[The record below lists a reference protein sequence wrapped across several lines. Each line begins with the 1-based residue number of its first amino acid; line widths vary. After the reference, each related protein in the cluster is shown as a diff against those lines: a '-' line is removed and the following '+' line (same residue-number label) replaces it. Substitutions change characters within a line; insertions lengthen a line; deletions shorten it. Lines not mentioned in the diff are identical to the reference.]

1 MTRTIL
7 VCVAS
12 LWLGISASI
21 TWAEEPKPQSFYLIG
36 NSLTWDTLPG
46 SLDGDVAWH
55 VDCGVNLPH
64 IFAHPEK
71 PCVETSKLWPT
82 ALQEKQYDVVSV
94 QPHYSSTI
102 EQDVETIGKWM
113 EMQPNAVFVIHSGW
127 AFSKHHSEEIVKSEF
142 TGPLMHS
149 PAYYRELVARLRQL
163 YPTRTIRQTRAI
175 NLLEQVAQDAAAKQ
189 GPFQSIVDLYRD
201 EIHMKPESGKYLMHN
216 AMRHAL
222 GQPRSNKGFEQMD
235 AAVKKYLDGLLD
247 LLTLADADQELLEQ
261 ILSPAENVDRS
272 ALITKIKNEELR
284 SKLTT
289 LLPQIDEAAA
299 LRRKTLPFEAD
310 LKQIGGKLYFASR
323 APQWLYVA
331 ADDRTTSLFETPVA
345 IDLYNG
351 NNPLKGRG
359 GKNEAVTEAWLKRI
373 AEFNTIQK
381 LDISNCS
388 LKDAWLQHVGTMTGL
403 QELNLMLTP
412 ITDAGIAHLGGL
424 TELRVLGLAS
434 SQCNGTGFA
443 HLTALKKLENVNFHY
458 TPLNDAGLCAIAKVG
473 VSDRLWFAHTH
484 FTDKGAECLANLTVL
499 RRCGIGSQEADSSG
513 EAVASLAKV
522 PLQELY
528 LLDKQA
534 SPAGVA
540 NATKIESLRLLE
552 VAYGPEVEDASLKLI
567 AGMPNLEEFRI
578 GSAKITDEGLQVLA
592 ESKSLKKVV
601 LSQLQKVSE
610 AGIMKLQAAKP
621 ELKIEFNK

>member
-7 VCVAS
+7 VCVTA
-12 LWLGISASI
+12 LWLGICAAV
-21 TWAEEPKPQSFYLIG
+21 TCAEEPKPQSFYLIG

-46 SLDGDVAWH
+46 SLDGEVAWH

-64 IFAHPEK
+64 IYANPDK
-71 PCVETSKLWPT
+71 PCVDTSKLWPA
-82 ALQEKQYDVVSV
+82 ALKEKQYDVVSV
-94 QPHYSSTI
+94 QPHYAATI
-102 EQDVETIGKWM
+102 EQDVETISKWM
-113 EMQPNAVFVIHSGW
+113 EMQPQAVFVIHSGW
-127 AFSKHHSEEIVKSEF
+127 AFSKHQATEFSKSEY
-142 TGPLMHS
+142 TGPLSHS
-149 PAYYRELVARLRQL
+149 PAYYRELVARLKHLHPDRV
-163 YPTRTIRQTRAI
+163 IRQTRAI
-175 NLLEQVAQDAAAKQ
+175 NLLEQVAQDSAAKR
-189 GPFQSIVDLYRD
+189 GPFQAIADLYRD
-201 EIHMKPESGKYLMHN
+201 DIHMKPESGKYLMHN

-222 GQPRSNKGFEQMD
+222 GQPRSSKGFEPMD
-235 AAVKKYLDGLLD
+235 TEVKKYLDGLLD

-261 ILSPAENVDRS
+261 ILSPAENVDRP
-272 ALITKIKNEELR
+272 ALIAKVKSEELK
-284 SKLTT
+284 SKLTA
-289 LLPQIDEAAA
+289 LLPRIDEAVA
-299 LRRKTLPFEAD
+299 LRRRTLPLQAD
-310 LKQIGGKLYFASR
+310 LKEIGGKLYFASR
-323 APQWLYVA
+323 APQWLYLA
-331 ADDRTTSLFETPVA
+331 ADDRTTELFETPVA

-373 AEFNTIQK
+373 AEFSTIQK

-388 LKDAWLQHVGTMTGL
+388 LEDAWLQHVGTIAGL

-412 ITDAGIAHLGGL
+412 ITDAGLAHLHGL

-458 TPLNDAGLCAIAKVG
+458 TPLNDAGLCAISKVG

-499 RRCGIGSQEADSSG
+499 RRCGIGSQEAGSSG
-513 EAVASLAKV
+513 EAVAALAKV
-522 PLQELY
+522 PLEELY

-534 SPAGVA
+534 TPAAIVYA
-540 NATKIESLRLLE
+540 AKIDSLRLLE
-552 VAYGPEVEDASLKLI
+552 IAYAPEVEDASLKLI
-567 AGMPNLEEFRI
+567 AGMPHLEEFRI

-601 LSQLQKVSE
+601 LSQLKNVSE
-610 AGIMKLQAAKP
+610 AGIMKLQTAKP
-621 ELKIEFNK
+621 ELKIEVN